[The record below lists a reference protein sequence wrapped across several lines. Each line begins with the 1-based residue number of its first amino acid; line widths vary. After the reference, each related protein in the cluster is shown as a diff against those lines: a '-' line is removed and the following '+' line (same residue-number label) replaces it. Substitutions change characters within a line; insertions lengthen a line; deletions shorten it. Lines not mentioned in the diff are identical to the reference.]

1 MFQYLESFEKPFTSL
16 AEKTER
22 ENKQKKV
29 KEDLKSLRDQVV
41 YSFFMLNAIFVL
53 VVFLLQQQKETLYVP
68 WPFGAK
74 ANITYNGDY
83 VGSIKRTFMVQES
96 RCVLIL

>member
-1 MFQYLESFEKPFTSL
+1 M

-22 ENKQKKV
+22 ENKQRKQ
-29 KEDLKSLRDQVV
+29 KEDLKSLRDQLV

-74 ANITYNGDY
+74 ANITYSGDD
-83 VGSIKRTFMVQES
+83 VSST
-96 RCVLIL
+96 